1 MASLCSE
8 NRTRLRASGCFI
20 HQKLPRRADSLIAC
34 RWISDLPSSFESS
47 NLELV
52 DSFRLPPIDDLRK
65 ASTDNYMVGLEEIGA
80 IATDKS
86 TALLG
91 SHKEFRVLLANA
103 VQEAQQGVSLGIDM
117 VVAVGRK
124 PTS

>member
-1 MASLCSE
+1 M
-8 NRTRLRASGCFI
+8 I
-20 HQKLPRRADSLIAC
+20 C
-34 RWISDLPSSFESS
+34 RWVFGLPSNFKSS

-65 ASTDNYMVGLEEIGA
+65 AYTDNYMVGMEELGA

-86 TALLG
+86 AALLG
-91 SHKEFRVLLANA
+91 SHEEFQELPKKA
-103 VQEAQQGVSLGIDM
+103 VQETQQGVSLEIDM